1 MYGHIINLAKGTA
14 WYVVR
19 EWTWMC
25 IYTITWLQCAFSLV
39 TADVQFTPYPR
50 QRTCLTFFMPPNP
63 SINHL
68 SFYCIKQID
77 YIFPCV
83 YCNRPQKTSQR
94 VKNNS
99 QATSLQAVTSSVVYY
114 STHTRKNV
122 IYLSNNELCYF
133 ICRGQILPVHML
145 SNTES
150 VELIYEN
157 DKYCVQ
163 VK

>member
-1 MYGHIINLAKGTA
+1 MGIFIGCWPWSIKGHTHTDGVESTSDHVSRL
-14 WYVVR
+14 VF
-19 EWTWMC
+19 
-25 IYTITWLQCAFSLV
+25 LFSC
-39 TADVQFTPYPR
+39 PK
-50 QRTCLTFFMPPNP
+50 NP